1 MSNHTNT
8 GENRL
13 GELVMLHRIR
23 QDESEM
29 SDVSS
34 LNSSSNLSSD
44 FEKLDVSSTP
54 SSMSTVFG
62 SGSGSETPARSPSRT
77 SSPHRRS
84 NSGFFHRRSSSQGPA
99 SPSASSASEQR
110 QKTKDDHLA
119 RWLTYGNV
127 IYKSVGLGL
136 MDLTVGM
143 DLIRFAKDRGVGS
156 HIDGF

>member
-1 MSNHTNT
+1 MILHTWDQKCT
-8 GENRL
+8 DTRQTRL

-29 SDVSS
+29 SDASS
-34 LNSSSNLSSD
+34 LNSSSNLSAD
-44 FEKLDVSSTP
+44 FDKLEVSSNP

-62 SGSGSETPARSPSRT
+62 STSGSETPASPSRT

-84 NSGFFHRRSSSQGPA
+84 NSGFFHRRSSSQGP
-99 SPSASSASEQR
+99 SSSER

-127 IYKSVGLGL
+127 VYKSVGLGL

-143 DLIRFAKDRGVGS
+143 DLIRFAKDRGIGS
-156 HIDGF
+156 HIEGF